1 MSFKS
6 GEIIIKGN
14 KVTSINKD
22 ERANSEESLP
32 SLSKEEIVFLLKV
45 IQKHEFVGKDIEIL
59 YNTTL
64 NLQKQYIHLS
74 NKQIKNGRRVIY
86 IRTINIKR
94 N

>member
-22 ERANSEESLP
+22 ERADSEKSLP
-32 SLSKEEIVFLLKV
+32 SLSKDERIFLLKI
-45 IQKHEFVGKDIEIL
+45 IQQHDFKGKDIEIL

-64 NLQKQYIHLS
+64 KLQQQYIHLS
-74 NKQIKNGRRVIY
+74 NN
-86 IRTINIKR
+86 
-94 N
+94 

>member
-22 ERANSEESLP
+22 KMADSEKSLP
-32 SLSKEEIVFLLKV
+32 SLSKEEIMFLLKI
-45 IQKHEFVGKDIEIL
+45 IQQHDFKGKDIEIL
-59 YNTTL
+59 FNTTL

-74 NKQIKNGRRVIY
+74 NQ
-86 IRTINIKR
+86 
-94 N
+94 

>member
-22 ERANSEESLP
+22 KMADSEKSLP
-32 SLSKEEIVFLLKV
+32 SLSKEEIMFLLKI
-45 IQKHEFVGKDIEIL
+45 IQQHDFKGKDVEIL

-74 NKQIKNGRRVIY
+74 NK
-86 IRTINIKR
+86 
-94 N
+94 

>member
-22 ERANSEESLP
+22 ERADSEKSLP
-32 SLSKEEIVFLLKV
+32 SLSKDEIIFLLKI
-45 IQKHEFVGKDIEIL
+45 IQQHDFKGKDIEIL

-64 NLQKQYIHLS
+64 KLQQQYIHLS
-74 NKQIKNGRRVIY
+74 NN
-86 IRTINIKR
+86 
-94 N
+94 

>member
-45 IQKHEFVGKDIEIL
+45 IQKHEFVGKDIEQL
-59 YNTTL
+59 YNATL
-64 NLQKQYIHLS
+64 RLQEIYIYLS
-74 NKQIKNGRRVIY
+74 NK
-86 IRTINIKR
+86 
-94 N
+94 

>member
-6 GEIIIKGN
+6 GQIIIKGN
-14 KVTSINKD
+14 KVTSISKE
-22 ERANSEESLP
+22 ERANSEKSLP
-32 SLSKEEIVFLLKV
+32 SLSKEEIMFLLKV

-74 NKQIKNGRRVIY
+74 NKQIKNGRVIY
-86 IRTINIKR
+86 IRTVIIKR
-94 N
+94 D

>member
-6 GEIIIKGN
+6 GQIIIKGN
-14 KVTSINKD
+14 KVTSISKEEMAD
-22 ERANSEESLP
+22 SEKSLP
-32 SLSKEEIVFLLKV
+32 SLSKEEIMFLLKV

-74 NKQIKNGRRVIY
+74 NK
-86 IRTINIKR
+86 
-94 N
+94 

>member
-6 GEIIIKGN
+6 GQIIIKGN
-14 KVTSINKD
+14 KVTFISKE
-22 ERANSEESLP
+22 ERANSEKSLP
-32 SLSKEEIVFLLKV
+32 SLSKEEIMFLLKV

-74 NKQIKNGRRVIY
+74 NK
-86 IRTINIKR
+86 
-94 N
+94 